1 MKIDYHLH
9 TEYSYDSNLKAED
22 LINKAISLSYD
33 AIAITEHLD
42 LLPYELS
49 RFGLPAFHKYF
60 KNIATLKE
68 KYASA
73 PLRFSGGLEIGD
85 FQRVRSFAD
94 DLLAQFKPELILGAV
109 HFLTDHTNV
118 AMPLKHPLSAA
129 EIAEYY
135 RHNLDLVSQCQ
146 IKVLAH
152 LGVYKRYYGETPDE
166 SHCQSLIRDIF
177 QTMIDRRIALE
188 INFSSLRK
196 PYGRLTPEPGQ
207 IELYRSLGGKLF
219 SIGSD
224 SHQLDHFDT
233 HYEQLPAWLFSS
245 DIQFPLPGLQL

>member
-9 TEYSYDSNLKAED
+9 TEYSYDSNLKADD
-22 LINKAISLSYD
+22 LINKAISLNYD

-60 KNIATLKE
+60 KNIAALKE

-73 PLRFSGGLEIGD
+73 PLRISGGLEIGD

-118 AMPLKHPLSAA
+118 AMPLKQPLSKAQ
-129 EIAEYY
+129 IDEYY
-135 RHNLDLVSQCQ
+135 RHNLELVSQCQ
-146 IKVLAH
+146 IRVLAH
-152 LGVYKRYYGETPDE
+152 LGVYKRYYSDTPDE
-166 SHCQSLIRDIF
+166 SHCEDILRDIF
-177 QTMIDRRIALE
+177 QVMIDRQIALE
-188 INFSSLRK
+188 INFSSFRK
-196 PYGRLTPEPGQ
+196 PYARLLPEPGQ
-207 IELYRSLGGKLF
+207 IELYRSLGGNLF

-224 SHQLDHFDT
+224 SHQLDHFDA
-233 HYEQLPAWLFSS
+233 HYADLPGWLFAPA
-245 DIQFPLPGLQL
+245 IRFPL